1 MIAALKNG
9 GLQHYRI
16 SVIVQ
21 LVIFISFLVLIQVQY
36 TK

>member
-9 GLQHYRI
+9 DLLRYHTL
-16 SVIVQ
+16 VIAQ